1 MFGSKMSSASAAQLR
16 RCRRCSLVLP
26 LICRSDALRLLNS
39 IKTASIFLW
48 QRGESTERRGGFAC
62 CVLLLD
68 FSFLV
73 FNYFCAIFELSRGPL
88 ARPASASVSLL
99 GVNLFLIFII
109 YLRHAISLS
118 LSLSQSQSP
127 CEQQRQLCL
136 TFKWIARNSII
147 KTADVSEGKA
157 EGLWQ
162 GKVESAGV
170 SMEHSRMQLISV
182 LCSNDIR
189 CAAFRLGASTRRR
202 SRRRRREIDTER
214 ERERDIIAQNGVA
227 GTNLSSCK
235 NAIKLPAK
243 CPHPIAPS
251 PPQLIWHDHST
262 SGN

>member
-1 MFGSKMSSASAAQLR
+1 MAA
-16 RCRRCSLVLP
+16 
-26 LICRSDALRLLNS
+26 
-39 IKTASIFLW
+39 
-48 QRGESTERRGGFAC
+48 RGEHGTERGVAC

-88 ARPASASVSLL
+88 ARPASASASLL

-118 LSLSQSQSP
+118 LSLSLPVSWR
-127 CEQQRQLCL
+127 CWLCL

-214 ERERDIIAQNGVA
+214 EGERDIIAQNGVA

-243 CPHPIAPS
+243 CPHPSAPS